1 MNVQVW
7 LPRGVTLA
15 LGALH
20 SGNTLYRNVPTS
32 GVLQSSLLQP
42 LGQDAA
48 VAAMLCRSCLC
59 CAPCELSCC
68 SQCPGSTWGPALR
81 AGGDGSSGGI
91 PQLAGEE
98 LGGWRRSGER
108 ATRCDGHDLCAQAGW
123 GEAACGTGA
132 WMNAALRGVRGD
144 RAQGTA
150 QRAQQE
156 GPSHGSPL
164 LHVSP
169 ARGCGQHAVLTP
181 ALCLLAAKLCP
192 DSLNLQKG
200 GRSALLP

>member
-32 GVLQSSLLQP
+32 GDLQSSLLQP
-42 LGQDAA
+42 LGQDAM
-48 VAAMLCRSCLC
+48 VAAVLCRSCLC
-59 CAPCELSCC
+59 CSPCELSCC

-91 PQLAGEE
+91 PQIPGEE

-144 RAQGTA
+144 SAQGTA
-150 QRAQQE
+150 QRQ
-156 GPSHGSPL
+156 
-164 LHVSP
+164 SP
-169 ARGCGQHAVLTP
+169 ARRPIPWQPTAPRVPSTGLR
-181 ALCLLAAKLCP
+181 AACRP
-192 DSLNLQKG
+192 DPSSLPFGSQTL
-200 GRSALLP
+200 S